1 MFESDGQA
9 ERNREGRGVRRTL
22 VLNAK
27 GGCGKTTIATNL
39 AAYYAQRH
47 DTTLLDY
54 DPQGSSLRWLQ
65 RRGADRPA
73 IDGVRAYARHPTG
86 MTRTWMTHNPRA
98 ERTVVDAPAGINGP
112 DLADLVR
119 DVDAVI
125 IPVLPSPI
133 DIQAAADFVRDL
145 LLDGRSRQRGVRLA
159 VVANRAR
166 TRTRIYGSLERFLA
180 SLDLPFLTTLR
191 DSQNYV
197 RAVERG
203 LGIHELGG
211 KACEPDLE
219 QWAPLLRWLEA
230 GSGTGTVTP
239 FPRETSSSGVR

>member
-1 MFESDGQA
+1 MH
-9 ERNREGRGVRRTL
+9 RTV

-27 GGCGKTTIATNL
+27 GGCGKTTIATSL
-39 AAYYAQRH
+39 AAYFAQRH
-47 DTTLLDY
+47 STMLLDY

-73 IDGVRAYARHPTG
+73 IEGVRAYARHSAG
-86 MTRTWMTHNPRA
+86 VTRTWMTHNPRA
-98 ERTVVDAPAGINGP
+98 ERTVIDAPAGIGGP

-119 DVDAVI
+119 DVDAVV

-145 LLDGRSRQRGVRLA
+145 FLDGRSRQRGVRLA
-159 VVANRAR
+159 VVANRAK

-180 SLDLPFLTTLR
+180 SLNLPFLTTLR

-197 RAVERG
+197 RAAERG

-211 KACEPDLE
+211 KACQPDLE
-219 QWAPLLRWLEA
+219 QWAPLLDWLEA
-230 GSGTGTVTP
+230 EAGSGTVTP
-239 FPRETSSSGVR
+239 FPGGTSLSRSR